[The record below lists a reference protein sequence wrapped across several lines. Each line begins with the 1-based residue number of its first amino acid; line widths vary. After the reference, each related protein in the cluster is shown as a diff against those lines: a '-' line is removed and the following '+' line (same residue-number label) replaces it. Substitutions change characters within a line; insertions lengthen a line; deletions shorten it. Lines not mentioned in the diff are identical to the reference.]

1 MMVQLQVRVGLL
13 KVAIDKVDFPR
24 GPNTNAGAAD
34 RFLYLV
40 GMYPGIDISTS
51 TEHVNRVDIPETPT
65 GSINN
70 IDKYLLAV
78 GIWPGIYTVTE
89 SERID
94 LPEAPTGLINTV
106 DRYMFLLGMYPG
118 ATEVEVAANGAVILN
133 NLVLSGVVI

>member
-1 MMVQLQVRVGLL
+1 
-13 KVAIDKVDFPR
+13 VAIDKVYFPR
-24 GPNTNAGAAD
+24 GPNANAGAAD

-40 GMYPGIDISTS
+40 GM
-51 TEHVNRVDIPETPT
+51 
-65 GSINN
+65 
-70 IDKYLLAV
+70 
-78 GIWPGIYTVTE
+78 WPGTDVTTVSE

-118 ATEVEVAANGAVILN
+118 TTEVEVAANGAVILN